1 MDDKR
6 FDEIMREYVDSA
18 KRPKSVALK
27 KLNTEDFEK
36 SGKQK
41 PAFRVKTATVS
52 VLCMLLIFLSVALPM
67 RAKSGQTRYIQYYGM
82 PFGHLIVDGIDG
94 IKAVFGENAL
104 YVTAKG
110 MTNDYYLITETRGND
125 FFGAE
130 VGVNATRYWDR
141 LSFKMLEKD
150 YNDPLKQMIVGS
162 VRHFEGTLK
171 WRNYDVSYLS
181 TRIDEEDEYRFINY
195 FYLQDSN
202 YEYYL
207 SVSTYEEISA
217 EELLNTIYQ

>member
-27 KLNTEDFEK
+27 KLNTEGFNKESK
-36 SGKQK
+36 RR
-41 PAFRVKTATVS
+41 PAIRLRTATVS
-52 VLCMLLIFLSVALPM
+52 VLCVLIIFLSIVLPM
-67 RAKSGQTRYIQYYGM
+67 QARVRDRYIQYYGL

-94 IKAVFGENAL
+94 IKAVFGDNAL
-104 YVTAKG
+104 YVTARG
-110 MTNDYYLITETRGND
+110 MSNDYYLITETGGKD
-125 FFGAE
+125 FFAAV
-130 VGVNATRYWDR
+130 VGVDATRYWDR
-141 LSFKMLEKD
+141 LTFKMLEKD
-150 YNDPLKQMIVGS
+150 FKDPLKQMIVGNLS
-162 VRHFEGTLK
+162 HYEGALD

-181 TRIDEEDEYRFINY
+181 TKVSEEEEYRFINY
-195 FYLQDSN
+195 FYLQDES

-207 SVSTYEEISA
+207 SVTTYEELSA